1 MMYKKWEIVLTV
13 FPFTDLSGEK
23 VRPAVILSAEPKD
36 DDVIVAF
43 ISSQLIYRDKIDIF
57 IEKSFPEF
65 KKTGLKTDSVIRLRK
80 MAAINKKIILGQL
93 GYAGPKIQKEVAK
106 KLKIVFD
113 LN

>member
-1 MMYKKWEIVLTV
+1 MYKKWGIVLTV

-23 VRPAVILSAEPKD
+23 VRPAVILSAEAKD

-43 ISSQLIYRDKIDIF
+43 ISSQLIYRDKVDIL
-57 IEKSFPEF
+57 IKKSSPEF
-65 KKTGLKTDSVIRLRK
+65 GKTGLKVDSIIRLRK

-93 GYAGPKIQKEVAK
+93 GSAGPSIQKVVSK
-106 KLKIVFD
+106 NLKIIFD

>member
-1 MMYKKWEIVLTV
+1 MYKKWEIVLTV

-43 ISSQLIYRDKIDIF
+43 VSSQLIYRDKVDIL
-57 IEKSFPEF
+57 IKKSSPEF
-65 KKTGLKTDSVIRLRK
+65 EKTGLKIDSIIRLRK

-93 GYAGPKIQKEVAK
+93 GSVGPNIQKEVSK
-106 KLKIVFD
+106 NLKIVFG